1 MADKSGSND
10 EENPNLRRRRD
21 SEEDDGAYQDGAS
34 SSSGARRP
42 DLGLGHAQKRRGRG
56 SRDEPT
62 PGLCIQRPPPIH
74 VPLCALDLF
83 LYTVSF
89 KHKNFT
95 INAAVIFYIKS
106 FIVI

>member
-56 SRDEPT
+56 SRDEAT
-62 PGLCIQRPPPIH
+62 PGLCTTPPTDACPFVRFRFVFVH
-74 VPLCALDLF
+74 CF
-83 LYTVSF
+83 LQN
-89 KHKNFT
+89 HG
-95 INAAVIFYIKS
+95 
-106 FIVI
+106 